1 MEQRPA
7 PDTVPERSPG
17 VAPEP
22 VAPEPART
30 ATAEPTAGLSHEL
43 AQPRS
48 VRSLVGRVWRP
59 MERRGMASLLVLT
72 ALVIV
77 LTIADSGFLSAK
89 SITSLLDQTAVLL
102 LLALA
107 QGIVILM
114 GRIDLSNAAMAS
126 LFTVVLALLM
136 PDMGVAAVVLIL
148 LLGILVG
155 ATQGFVHVYFQ
166 VPSFVVTL
174 GTLGIMSGA
183 ALILSGASTILV
195 ERNREVLAWIYDM
208 PMVPGTEVELPLAFI
223 LAAIAALVLMM
234 VFALLPWGR
243 SVRAVGLNQRA
254 AAYSGIRTDAVVIS
268 GFAVAGLFIAL
279 ASIWL
284 LGQLGTSSPRIAN
297 TFLLPGIAA
306 VIVGGTSIAGGVGGP
321 GRIVFG
327 ALIISV
333 LRIGLDIVHVSSA
346 FQPILYG
353 IVVIVAIAITVDRQ
367 RVTTVT

>member
-1 MEQRPA
+1 MVE
-7 PDTVPERSPG
+7 
-17 VAPEP
+17 
-22 VAPEPART
+22 
-30 ATAEPTAGLSHEL
+30 
-43 AQPRS
+43 
-48 VRSLVGRVWRP
+48 RVWRP
-59 MERRGMASLLVLT
+59 LERRGLASLVVLT
-72 ALVIV
+72 VLVVV

-89 SITSLLDQTAVLL
+89 SVVSLLDQTAVLL

-114 GRIDLSNAAMAS
+114 GRIDLANAALAS
-126 LFTVVLALLM
+126 LFTVILALLM
-136 PDMGVAAVVLIL
+136 PDLGVASVVLIL
-148 LLGILVG
+148 VLGVVVG
-155 ATQGFVHVYFQ
+155 ATQGFIHVFFQ

-195 ERNREVLAWIYDM
+195 EENREVLAWIYDTPLGL
-208 PMVPGTEVELPLAFI
+208 PMAFI
-223 LAAIAALVLMM
+223 LAVAAAVILMAAFAI
-234 VFALLPWGR
+234 LPWGR

-254 AAYSGIRTDAVVIS
+254 AAYSGIRTDAVVVS
-268 GFAVAGLFIAL
+268 GFAVAGLFVAL
-279 ASIWL
+279 AAIWL

-321 GRIVFG
+321 GRIVSG

-333 LRIGLDIVHVSSA
+333 LRIGLDIIHVSSA